1 MFRVSI
7 TMRFSLSSLRS
18 KHPFPISLLVCLM
31 KTFFWVVFLI
41 VGCGCAYFLV
51 EEKDIVFMRIAF
63 PFHLN
68 YEYNLIRG
76 LNLT

>member
-1 MFRVSI
+1 
-7 TMRFSLSSLRS
+7 
-18 KHPFPISLLVCLM
+18 M